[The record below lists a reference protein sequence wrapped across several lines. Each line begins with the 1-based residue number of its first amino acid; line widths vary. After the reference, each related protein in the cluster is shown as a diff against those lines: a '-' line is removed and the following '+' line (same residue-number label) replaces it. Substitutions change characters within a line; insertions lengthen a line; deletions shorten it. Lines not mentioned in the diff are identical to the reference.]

1 MKNEPDFMKY
11 FSFGDCEDHLDLSK
25 SRCLNIDHQYQDIEK
40 FWDDFAD
47 GLKFPGYFGRN
58 WDAFFDCISSA
69 VDYLGSDV
77 CLIHETLPFA
87 NSREDNISYLK
98 CLADSIKEPQREF
111 SLTAIFRLGL
121 RSQII
126 AASDD
131 TSS

>member
-11 FSFGDCEDHLDLSK
+11 LSFDDCEDHLDLSK
-25 SRCLNIDHQYQDIEK
+25 TRCLTIDHQYQDIEK

-47 GLKFPGYFGRN
+47 GLAFPGYFGRN
-58 WDAFFDCISSA
+58 WNAFFDCLF
-69 VDYLGSDV
+69 YLRFDV

-87 NSREDNISYLK
+87 NSREDNILYLK
-98 CLADSIKEPQREF
+98 CLADSFREPRAEF
-111 SLTAIFRLGL
+111 SLTAIFRQSL
-121 RSQII
+121 RSQIL